1 MTSGKKF
8 ERLRISSSR
17 KIEELLEEAL
27 EGFIS
32 LDEDTKDIILGSL
45 MEKCKINEKDKI
57 IIGLLGYKALQV
69 IGWRDEDAV
78 SAKELSEKLGINYST
93 VRGTLSN
100 LVNQEKIVQR
110 KERGLYAINIQFL
123 DKISKRV
130 INLKEKCMGVD

>member
-110 KERGLYAINIQFL
+110 KGRGLYAINIQFL